1 MKAGERK
8 TNGRGRPKKKEVLVE
23 HNKADMRKG
32 SDDEISLP
40 ILFCVSFFF
49 VKRIYLRLLRTGV
62 SSFFFLQIYYSRT
75 LRVCSFVCVRV
86 FFPPLYAPPL
96 FSFFLFTASPVSFFL
111 FVFLSWLIPSSFL
124 SLLFRLAPPSLF
136 EYVVQ
141 WLSPSSAYDIAS
153 WFAFV
158 LFFSRCL

>member
-62 SSFFFLQIYYSRT
+62 SSFFFYKSTTPGLCASALLY
-75 LRVCSFVCVRV
+75 VCVF
-86 FFPPLYAPPL
+86 FFPLSMRHRFSVSFSSPHLPFL
-96 FSFFLFTASPVSFFL
+96 FFCLFFFLG
-111 FVFLSWLIPSSFL
+111 
-124 SLLFRLAPPSLF
+124 
-136 EYVVQ
+136 
-141 WLSPSSAYDIAS
+141 
-153 WFAFV
+153 
-158 LFFSRCL
+158 